1 MSMRS
6 TVLRLGVS
14 LGFMLGLAWWFNP
27 TDVVGPLV
35 GMRPGWVLLAVS
47 ISFVQI
53 AVLAWR
59 WRFTAR
65 HLGVELAFPVA
76 WREYYLSIFLNQVL
90 PGGVMGDVSRA
101 WRHAR
106 SQHGE
111 SEQSGPAVRA
121 VVFERLSAQMV
132 MVVLAVVSLLALPV
146 VLDRLPTPTFL
157 MAGLVTTVVAL
168 AFVAWKRRRLSG
180 GSRLGRML
188 TELSLS
194 RYSGRVLILQL
205 ASAIF
210 VVATYLATYLVASRA
225 IGMEIPTLVLLPL
238 VAPVLMTML
247 IPVTVAGWG
256 LRESAAAVL
265 WGAVGLTAADGVAVS
280 LAYGLIVLLC
290 SLPGAFVLL
299 FKR

>member
-35 GMRPGWVLLAVS
+35 RMRPGWVLLAVL

-53 AVLAWR
+53 AMLAWR

-106 SQHGE
+106 TQHGE

-180 GSRLGRML
+180 GSRLGRIL

-205 ASAIF
+205 VSAIF
-210 VVATYLATYLVASRA
+210 VVVTYLATYLVASRA

>member
-1 MSMRS
+1 
-6 TVLRLGVS
+6 
-14 LGFMLGLAWWFNP
+14 
-27 TDVVGPLV
+27 
-35 GMRPGWVLLAVS
+35 
-47 ISFVQI
+47 
-53 AVLAWR
+53 
-59 WRFTAR
+59 
-65 HLGVELAFPVA
+65 
-76 WREYYLSIFLNQVL
+76 
-90 PGGVMGDVSRA
+90 
-101 WRHAR
+101 
-106 SQHGE
+106 
-111 SEQSGPAVRA
+111 
-121 VVFERLSAQMV
+121 
-132 MVVLAVVSLLALPV
+132 
-146 VLDRLPTPTFL
+146 
-157 MAGLVTTVVAL
+157 
-168 AFVAWKRRRLSG
+168 
-180 GSRLGRML
+180 ML

-290 SLPGAFVLL
+290 SLPGAFVFL

>member
-35 GMRPGWVLLAVS
+35 RMQPGWVLLAVL

-53 AVLAWR
+53 AMLAWR

-106 SQHGE
+106 TQHGE